1 MFSFGRTWT
10 KVELTLAA
18 ALAGISDGA
27 MFTLDFASSKSAV
40 LPATDSRTLI
50 RGARQLVTLQGPLRM
65 RVGDELQHPAVL
77 RDASVLIENGRIAQI
92 GSARRLE
99 NLRNASTLRWV
110 DARRLVVLPGFV
122 DVVADLAATGSAQ
135 PGVNAESDDP
145 VGASG
150 LLSRRVTTE
159 LDRLARA
166 GSTFVRASFGF
177 PHEESERGRLL
188 RHLLRVE
195 LPASAFQASLRV
207 DPGRLLEESPHTM
220 ALRDLVP
227 PQSRQHLR
235 ELASV
240 LAAEF
245 AGDALRALPPA
256 KRFQL
261 LRTAAREMPCQVTG
275 AESWTAAELLD
286 LGMAAHC
293 LAEGALPAD
302 PHELQRLAQWNFPW
316 LLCAGAATLRA
327 DGSLEPLPRALR
339 EGLRLALATGYRCG
353 QPGVMNPLA
362 MLALLR
368 YQTGLGAAPLL
379 QLQIA
384 NTAFALGVGERM
396 GTLEAG
402 KEANLLLVDCD
413 DYREIGMYVGAPR
426 IVAVFRRGKML
437 GNSGSNPVNLPGL

>member
-1 MFSFGRTWT
+1 
-10 KVELTLAA
+10 
-18 ALAGISDGA
+18 

-40 LPATDSRTLI
+40 LPATDSRILI
-50 RGARQLVTLQGPLRM
+50 RGARQLVTLQGPPRM
-65 RVGDELQHPAVL
+65 RVGDELQHAAVL
-77 RDASVLIENGRIAQI
+77 RDGSVLIEAGRIAQI

-99 NLRNASTLRWV
+99 NLRNASTIRWV

-122 DVVADLAATGSAQ
+122 DVVADVAATGSAP
-135 PGVNAESDDP
+135 PGLNAESEDP
-145 VGASG
+145 AGASS
-150 LLSRRVTTE
+150 LLSRRATME
-159 LDRLARA
+159 LDRLALA
-166 GSTFVRASFGF
+166 GSSFVRASFAF
-177 PHEESERGRLL
+177 PRDGAERGRLL

-227 PQSRQHLR
+227 AQSRQHLR
-235 ELASV
+235 ELAPLLV
-240 LAAEF
+240 AEF
-245 AGDALRALPPA
+245 AGDALRALQPA

-261 LRTAAREMPCQVTG
+261 LRAVAREMPCQVMG

-286 LGMAAHC
+286 LGLAANC

-302 PHELQRLAQWNFPW
+302 THELQRLAQWNFPW
-316 LLCAGAATLRA
+316 LLCAGASTLRA
-327 DGSLEPLPRALR
+327 DGCLQLLPRALR

-368 YQTGLGAAPLL
+368 CQTGLGTAQLL

-384 NTAFALGVGERM
+384 NTAFALGVGDRM
-396 GTLEAG
+396 GTIEAG

-426 IVAVFRRGKML
+426 IVAVFRRGKMI
-437 GNSGSNPVNLPGL
+437 GTTGSNPANLPAL